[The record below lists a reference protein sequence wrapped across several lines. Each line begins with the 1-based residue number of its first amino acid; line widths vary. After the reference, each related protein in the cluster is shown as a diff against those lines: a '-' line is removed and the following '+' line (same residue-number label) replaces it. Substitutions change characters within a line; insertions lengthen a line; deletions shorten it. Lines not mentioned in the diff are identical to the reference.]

1 MLFGMDNLV
10 VDVAV
15 LMEICSR
22 YQVVVVVD
30 DDVFA
35 VAAANA
41 VRDYERDDDV
51 V

>member
-22 YQVVVVVD
+22 YLVVD

-41 VRDYERDDDV
+41 VRDCERDDDV